1 MAEQQ
6 RVHVGLLSPE
16 GTNSGHF
23 RRFEAL
29 LPPEIQLSMDGL
41 ELARTSRYEL
51 RAKSDVIIARAVQF
65 AQKFS
70 LQGLIVTGAPVAILN
85 PGLEMQVSQAVG
97 IPVVTAVSSAIAAL
111 KAIGAKNLLVITPFD
126 VPMNESL
133 TSELQSAGLA
143 VLSCPAFADPTFG
156 SSSKVGPEEVF
167 ASTTKAFG
175 TAGAVDA
182 IYFQGARLDPLP
194 IIDRLEKQLGV
205 PVVASNPAMLW
216 HILSRL
222 NVRCSIDGYG
232 KLLKNWP
239 ALTSP

>member
-1 MAEQQ
+1 MNPQN
-6 RVHVGLLSPE
+6 RVRIGLLSPE
-16 GTNSGHF
+16 GTNSSHF
-23 RRFEAL
+23 RHFEDL
-29 LPPEIQLSMDGL
+29 LPPEIELSMEGL

-51 RAKSDVIIARAVQF
+51 RGKSEVIVARALQF
-65 AQKFS
+65 ARKLS

-85 PGLEMQVSQAVG
+85 PGLESQVSQAVG

-111 KAIGAKNLLVITPFD
+111 KTIGAKNLLVITPFD

-133 TSELQSAGLA
+133 TSELERAGLH

-167 ASTTKAFG
+167 ASAAQAFG
-175 TAGAVDA
+175 AAGAADA

-194 IIDRLEKQLGV
+194 IIDKLERELAV
-205 PVVASNPAMLW
+205 PVIASNPAMLW

-222 NVRCSIDGYG
+222 EVRCSIDGYG

-239 ALTSP
+239 ALASP

>member
-1 MAEQQ
+1 MNEI
-6 RVHVGLLSPE
+6 HVGLLSPE
-16 GTNSGHF
+16 GTNSRHF
-23 RRFEAL
+23 RNFENL
-29 LPPEIQLSMDGL
+29 LPPEVRLSMEGL

-51 RAKSDVIIARAVQF
+51 RGKTEVIIARALQF
-65 AQKFS
+65 TKRLS

-85 PGLEMQVSQAVG
+85 PGLEAAASQAVG

-111 KAIGAKNLLVITPFD
+111 KAIGVKDLLVITPFD

-133 TSELQSAGLA
+133 VSELERAGLN
-143 VLSCPAFADPTFG
+143 VLGCPAFEDPTFG
-156 SSSKVGPEEVF
+156 SSSKVGPDEVF
-167 ASTTKAFG
+167 ASAIQAFDE
-175 TAGAVDA
+175 AGPVDA

-194 IIDRLEKQLGV
+194 VIDKLEEQLGV

-239 ALTSP
+239 ALASQ